1 MKKSIFSLA
10 SFSLLV
16 LVILG
21 ACKKNELPDLRSEN
35 EQIAATSS
43 AIDQNTMVV
52 ISDADW
58 FGMLDGFVGTEAS
71 NGNEMSNENG
81 CPTITV
87 DPADRTT
94 FPKTMTIDFGDG
106 CSRTGSDI
114 IKKGKMII
122 VFTGRPRVPGTVAT
136 TTFDNYFINDR
147 KMEGTI
153 TKTYGQNGFNIT
165 VRDGKLSDADG
176 SISFQSTKTIVQI
189 AGQNTRM
196 PQDDVFR
203 MTGRKV
209 VSNSNGG
216 GFTANT
222 TKPVIKKFIC
232 PFVVEGTIEIK
243 NRRDDLIVIDYGDG
257 RCDNEYTVTVN
268 GETETKFFKP
278 GRR

>member
-1 MKKSIFSLA
+1 MKKSILLLTGISVLL
-10 SFSLLV
+10 LLV
-16 LVILG
+16 VS
-21 ACKKNELPDLRSEN
+21 ACKKDALNDLKSDNEL
-35 EQIAATSS
+35 IATSSS
-43 AIDQNTMVV
+43 AIDQNTMEI
-52 ISDADW
+52 ISDGDW
-58 FGMLDGFVGTEAS
+58 FGMMDGFVGPEATT
-71 NGNEMSNENG
+71 GNEMTNENG
-81 CPTITV
+81 CPDITV
-87 DPADRTT
+87 SPADRTT

-106 CSRTGSDI
+106 CSRQGSDVV
-114 IKKGKMII
+114 KKGKMII
-122 VFTGRPRVPGTVAT
+122 VFTGRPRVPGTVTT

-165 VRDGKLSDADG
+165 VRDGKLTDADG

-196 PQDDVFR
+196 PNDDVFR
-203 MTGRKV
+203 MTGRKMV
-209 VSNSNGG
+209 TNSNGG

-222 TKPVIKKFIC
+222 TKPVIKRFIC

-257 RCDNEYTVTVN
+257 RCDNEYTVTIN
-268 GETETKFFKP
+268 GVTETKFFRP